1 MTNVKKIRPGGN
13 EADQVV
19 SGTSGCESTAV
30 RMCRQCRD
38 AKPLTAF
45 AVDRSKADGRRGLCA
60 CCRAAHDRP
69 RGSETN
75 YRERCRAYG
84 FEPVVEPF
92 TREQQI
98 ERYEDRRVYCRTG
111 AFETSDHILCVAAG
125 GHHILENVVPCCASC
140 NRLKYSVIDWHL
152 IRVFRAA
159 CADAEAV
166 AS

>member
-1 MTNVKKIRPGGN
+1 MTKPKEIRPGGN

-19 SGTSGCESTAV
+19 NGTSGFESTVV
-30 RMCRQCRD
+30 RICRQCRD

-45 AVDRSKADGRRGLCA
+45 AVDRSQPDGRRSLCA
-60 CCRAAHDRP
+60 ACRAAYDRQ
-69 RGSETN
+69 RASETR
-75 YRERCRAYG
+75 YRQRCRSYG

-98 ERYEDRRVYCRTG
+98 DRYGDRCAYCKTG

-125 GHHILENVVPCCASC
+125 GHHTLENVVPCCASC
-140 NRLKYSVIDWHL
+140 NRQKCSVIDWHL
-152 IRVFRAA
+152 IRIFRAA
-159 CADAEAV
+159 CADSEAV